1 MARDSDRGGLAGF
14 LDRLLGRQPQERAP
28 EGKSLFTAHQPPP
41 AVSGGAPDAPV
52 PDEEHTSDATS
63 LATEAAAAAETP
75 MDLFSHRRSRR
86 FPQDA
91 WEGPTSAPAP
101 EPTAHPGP
109 GPEPEPAAEP
119 EPEPVAEPEP
129 EPAPAPVPEPAP
141 EPEPVAEPEPEPE
154 PVAEPE
160 PAATAQPEPDDEDS
174 LHTAVH
180 ADAIEQAAR
189 RARTA
194 PDVRVHD
201 GHLEDRARPVELTPS
216 QALELARG
224 GRDSLKRR
232 DRE

>member
-1 MARDSDRGGLAGF
+1 MARDSDRGGLAGL

-28 EGKSLFTAHQPPP
+28 EGTSLFTAHQPPP

-52 PDEEHTSDATS
+52 PDEEHPSDATS
-63 LATEAAAAAETP
+63 LATEAAEDARAVEAP

-91 WEGPTSAPAP
+91 WEEPTPAPAP
-101 EPTAHPGP
+101 EPAARPG
-109 GPEPEPAAEP
+109 
-119 EPEPVAEPEP
+119 
-129 EPAPAPVPEPAP
+129 PAP

-154 PVAEPE
+154 PVAEPEPAPVPEPEPEPAAEPEPEPEPATEPE

-180 ADAIEQAAR
+180 ADAIERAAR